1 MASKDGIP
9 TGTSVLDK
17 CNKLFKAR
25 SRYEVEL
32 KDVYTELNAALQAE
46 NKRRSKIES
55 LLGKAEERF
64 TKCINKNSE
73 LYKLARSTEDPTATQ
88 NDLDQW
94 LKICM
99 NRHEQHTDP
108 ARKFCDNHDTDAG
121 ADVESVMSR
130 RSSASHSHKSSMSR
144 TSKFS
149 MNSSQRRRALAAN
162 TLRLKEVERQNDV
175 AMQLEKDKHELE
187 KHKSELDHQ
196 QKMKEMAE
204 EKRAKINDLKINE
217 FELNEEESEIG

>member
-9 TGTSVLDK
+9 TGTSVLEK

-25 SRYEVEL
+25 SKYEVEL

-94 LKICM
+94 LKVCM

-108 ARKFCDNHDTDAG
+108 ARKFCDNPDTDAG
-121 ADVESVMSR
+121 AEVESVMSR
-130 RSSASHSHKSSMSR
+130 RSSASRSHKSSVSHS
-144 TSKFS
+144 SKFS
-149 MNSSQRRRALAAN
+149 MTSSQRRRTLAAN
-162 TLRLKEVERQNDV
+162 VFKV
-175 AMQLEKDKHELE
+175 KG
-187 KHKSELDHQ
+187 S
-196 QKMKEMAE
+196 
-204 EKRAKINDLKINE
+204 
-217 FELNEEESEIG
+217 

>member
-25 SRYEVEL
+25 TRYEVEL

-46 NKRRSKIES
+46 HKRRSKIES

-64 TKCINKNSE
+64 TKCISKNSE
-73 LYKLARSTEDPTATQ
+73 LYKLACATQ

-108 ARKFCDNHDTDAG
+108 ARKFCDNPDTDTG

-130 RSSASHSHKSSMSR
+130 RSSASRSHKDN
-144 TSKFS
+144 KFS
-149 MNSSQRRRALAAN
+149 VSF
-162 TLRLKEVERQNDV
+162 
-175 AMQLEKDKHELE
+175 
-187 KHKSELDHQ
+187 
-196 QKMKEMAE
+196 
-204 EKRAKINDLKINE
+204 I
-217 FELNEEESEIG
+217 

>member
-9 TGTSVLDK
+9 TGVLDK
-17 CNKLFKAR
+17 CNKLFKAC
-25 SRYEVEL
+25 SKYEVEL

-64 TKCINKNSE
+64 TQCINKNSE

-108 ARKFCDNHDTDAG
+108 ARKFCDNPDTDAG
-121 ADVESVMSR
+121 ADV
-130 RSSASHSHKSSMSR
+130 
-144 TSKFS
+144 
-149 MNSSQRRRALAAN
+149 
-162 TLRLKEVERQNDV
+162 
-175 AMQLEKDKHELE
+175 
-187 KHKSELDHQ
+187 
-196 QKMKEMAE
+196 
-204 EKRAKINDLKINE
+204 
-217 FELNEEESEIG
+217 